1 MANAVQRES
10 SGRGNMIRG
19 LTAVTAMLLAFG
31 LMLSG
36 LGAEIALKTTWAG
49 SLNVDEAWVGET
61 QPGENDVAVFDGVG
75 GTYALGGNVSWKG
88 IRLGS
93 LSSELS
99 IGSDEDPDDAKLTI
113 GSEGIQKSAG
123 TFSLWAPTELAADQT
138 WYNRSGGFRV
148 FAPVGGSG
156 RLTTSSGNFAYNA
169 RVEPQGGVYVQGD
182 SHMNKGGS
190 FGSGV
195 KLESGATLYVNN
207 YDSAVQTLMP
217 FSDLFGSGLLINNG
231 RFHNSSSSAR
241 NGTDLVLADGDRVM
255 MDGDAEA
262 GELSADSTSGNF
274 SIVNGLVRMNGGS
287 ISNHTISVLGGA
299 IEILR
304 GTACADTQVITG
316 PGSKRTRDLQDVV
329 VGGGLL
335 RAKSVRLGDDTGLD
349 VPARL
354 IVTNGTVEVDDTV
367 ELGLKSGES
376 GTVAC
381 FVQSGGSTT
390 VRGFRFGSALD
401 AQFPDP
407 ILKSFG
413 LVDVYGGILR
423 VGACGLA
430 VDDGWSQEG
439 AEEDDPATSVAEA
452 RVEDATYCVVES
464 HTNALRLALGGTVTV
479 DTPDG
484 VVFRPVQ
491 PLAGNGSL
499 HKTGAGTLEFGKV
512 NSYAGDTWVD
522 EGMVTF
528 GFRSQGPTCTTSFEP
543 ATGSITTSGSEVM
556 EMDSSDGKFSF
567 TRSVAR
573 GIWSGTTAPQL
584 GMGVIGGR
592 DVLVFSGNQCGLGMS
607 GTSVTPFDSAKDI
620 GLAIVLR
627 ATSGCGESDETD
639 WRKTG
644 GVMAANYHDTNPSWG
659 VTLTADGRVGFG
671 VAANQTESAAAYGAR
686 SSESIIDGK
695 AHVVVCN
702 FTGSNGEIAI
712 AVDGVRTAVQVE
724 GTVSNFA
731 KCRTTLGFLEG
742 MSGKFATGCE
752 IAEIR
757 FFSNCG
763 LTAED
768 EVGIWHE
775 LALKYGLDLNM
786 PRSEPS
792 GGETFADESV
802 ADEPTGLF
810 VADDLAGEAGIEV
823 SSWHDRNTTGANYH
837 FNQAVAKSVYGSAN
851 QSNPKISPLLY
862 NGHKAV
868 RFDGGNNCLCMTSGS
883 GESSQYFGSTG
894 SGTIVFVLR
903 PLARGGSADRSGW
916 PSEAGVFGMGNASN
930 PGDRKLAVTFTGDGA
945 FAAGTSDGDDS
956 VKTIWSPVRF
966 RHFDRHPQVVI
977 VTVSGGTLKIN
988 VNGVMR
994 TLDGAS
1000 ESGRTLTRLSLGRV
1014 EPCGGVS
1021 GGAFNGDICEIRFYK
1036 ETMFTSAQQRAIIG
1050 ALSAKYGADDSRMYE
1065 ENVSSYY
1072 RSPNTTLAA
1081 GTSAVLGDAGL
1092 RLHSGQSFAGAG
1104 QVLGGSLTIGS
1115 GAALNASAGAL
1126 KVENLVFEAGG
1137 SILAKAGTDGM
1148 VQFMPTATDV
1158 ALPDGTV
1165 WIDLPDAS
1173 EAALKNLNG
1182 TVLGWT
1188 GTLTGGGQTNF
1199 VIKQDPKR
1207 KLRID
1212 LERKVVAIEPKPGL
1226 VLVIW

>member
-1 MANAVQRES
+1 MKSRMNVVPAAKRWFLALHS
-10 SGRGNMIRG
+10 
-19 LTAVTAMLLAFG
+19 AFG
-31 LMLSG
+31 LTLSG
-36 LGAEIALKTTWAG
+36 LGAEIALKTTWTG
-49 SLNVDEAWVGET
+49 PLNVDEAWVGET
-61 QPGENDVAVFDGVG
+61 QPGETDVAVFDGVG
-75 GTYALGGNVSWKG
+75 GTNALGGSVSWKG

-113 GSEGIQKSAG
+113 GSEGIQKAAG
-123 TFSLWAPTELAADQT
+123 TFSLRTPTELAADQT
-138 WYNRSGGFRV
+138 WHNGSGGFRV

-156 RLTTSSGNFAYNA
+156 RLTTSSHNFAYNA
-169 RVEPQGGVYVQGD
+169 RVEPQGGVYVQGT
-182 SHMNKGGS
+182 SFVNKGGC

-195 KLESGATLYVNN
+195 KLKSWITLNVYL
-207 YDSAVQTLMP
+207 YDSAVQNLMP

-231 RFHNSSSSAR
+231 RFYNSLSNTGQ
-241 NGTDLVLADGDRVM
+241 NGTDLALSDGDRVM
-255 MDGDAEA
+255 MDEDAEA
-262 GELSADSTSGNF
+262 GTLSWDSASGNF
-274 SIVNGLVRMNGGS
+274 GIVNGLVRMNGGS
-287 ISNHTISVLGGA
+287 ISNHTISVVGGA

-304 GTACADTQVITG
+304 GTACADTHVITG
-316 PGSKRTRDLQDVV
+316 PGSSRRRDLQDVV
-329 VGGGLL
+329 VGGGSL

-367 ELGLKSGES
+367 EMGLKSGES

-499 HKTGAGTLEFGKV
+499 HKTGPGTLEFGKV

-528 GFRSQGPTCTTSFEP
+528 GFRSQGPVCTTTFAP
-543 ATGSITTSGSEVM
+543 VAGSITTSDSEVTAVT
-556 EMDSSDGKFSF
+556 SSDGKFSF
-567 TRSVAR
+567 TKSVA
-573 GIWSGTTAPQL
+573 GAIWKGTTAPQL
-584 GMGVIGGR
+584 GTGVIGGR
-592 DVLVFSGNQCGLGMS
+592 DALVFSGPQCGLGMT
-607 GTSVTPFDSAKDI
+607 GTSATPFDSAKDI

-627 ATSGCGESDETD
+627 ATSGSGASDETD

-644 GVMAANYHDTNPSWG
+644 GVMAANFHDKNPSWG
-659 VTLTADGRVGFG
+659 VTLTEDGRIGFG
-671 VAANQTESAAAYGAR
+671 IAANQTESAAVYGAR

-712 AVDGVRTAVQVE
+712 AVDGVRTAVQV
-724 GTVSNFA
+724 GGAITKFA
-731 KCRTTLGFLEG
+731 MCRTSLGFLEG
-742 MSGKFATGCE
+742 KSGKFAAGCE

-763 LTAED
+763 LTVEE

-792 GGETFADESV
+792 GGDSFADEPV
-802 ADEPTGLF
+802 VDEPTGLF

-823 SSWHDRNTTGANYH
+823 SSWHDRNTTGADYH
-837 FNQAVAKSVYGSAN
+837 FNQAVAKKVYGSAN

-868 RFDGGNNCLCMTSGS
+868 RFDGIMNCLCMTSAA
-883 GESSQYFGSTG
+883 GESSRYFGSTG

-966 RHFDRHPQVVI
+966 RQFDRHPQVVV
-977 VTVSGGTLKIN
+977 VTVSGGSLIVN

-1014 EPCGGVS
+1014 ESCGGVS
-1021 GGAFNGDICEIRFYK
+1021 GGAFNGDICEIRFYR
-1036 ETMFTSAQQRAIIG
+1036 ETVFAAAQQRAIIG
-1050 ALSAKYGADDSRMYE
+1050 ALSAKYGADDSRAYE

-1081 GTSAVLGDAGL
+1081 GTSAVLGDSGL

-1104 QVLGGSLTIGS
+1104 QVSGGTLTIGS
-1115 GAALNASAGAL
+1115 GAALNATAGVL
-1126 KVENLVFEAGG
+1126 KVEDLAFEAGG
-1137 SILAKAGTDGM
+1137 TIRAKAGADGT
-1148 VQFMPTATDV
+1148 VQFVPTAKDV

-1165 WIDLPDAS
+1165 WIDLPDVS
-1173 EAALKNLNG
+1173 ETALKNLNG
-1182 TVLGWT
+1182 PVLSWT
-1188 GTLTGGGQTNF
+1188 GALTGGDQTRF
-1199 VIKQDPKR
+1199 AIKQAPSR
-1207 KLRID
+1207 ELRID
-1212 LERKVVAIEPKPGL
+1212 LERKVVDIEPKQGF
-1226 VLVIW
+1226 VLIFR